1 MNEFV
6 FYTVVPALF
15 FIVLLFGAVSILS
28 VILSA
33 LSDGKRAGDIFD
45 NVFFA
50 SFIGLCSTG
59 IILMLTMSISGLIML
74 CNS

>member
-33 LSDGKRAGDIFD
+33 LSNGKRAGDIFD
-45 NVFFA
+45 NVFFV

-74 CNS
+74 YNS

>member
-1 MNEFV
+1 MNGFV
-6 FYTVVPALF
+6 FDKLVTALF

-33 LSDGKRAGDIFD
+33 VSDGKRAGEIFD
-45 NVFFA
+45 KIFFA

-59 IILMLTMSISGLIML
+59 IIMMLTISVGGLIML
-74 CNS
+74 CNF